1 MLKSPQC
8 FTDRATASHTY
19 TLLTLEEEKYFPN
32 MSSDVDRMDIRHNW
46 DMLMPRELSPLSTLR
61 YFANCATVGSGS
73 VAIPDYEQY
82 PMLGKPITNDPIRTG
97 PLFEASWTHALHCVG
112 FSILFETFRTNN
124 LIAILLGRHLPSASG
139 QQQVRVRWR
148 EKRLPCRTLL

>member
-1 MLKSPQC
+1 MAFIFQVSRKLLKTSHC
-8 FTDRATASHTY
+8 VTNCATASHTY

-32 MSSDVDRMDIRHNW
+32 MSSDVDRMETRHNW
-46 DMLMPRELSPLSTLR
+46 DMLMPRELPPLSTLR
-61 YFANCATVGSGS
+61 YFANYATVGSGS

-112 FSILFETFRTNN
+112 VSILIQTFCTNY
-124 LIAILLGRHLPSASG
+124 ITAILLS
-139 QQQVRVRWR
+139 
-148 EKRLPCRTLL
+148 